1 MSQADR
7 VSAASKYET
16 WPSYDYYELKSP
28 EGVDLTSAD
37 VVRVSGAVV
46 VNADGVTT
54 EEMTTAVK
62 KALAA
67 EFDVTEASIMLVLK
81 ESRRLLGSSTKARHL
96 AGTWTVEFTIV
107 TSSSQQASME
117 AAVSALQSSSSGLQG
132 RIVTQLE
139 SQSGVSV
146 VAANSV
152 KVTGSTTNGAL
163 AQEDLTGIEMPEYN
177 TALNGNAAPDINE
190 AKGHVV
196 RMLPLIATGIVVF
209 G

>member
-1 MSQADR
+1 
-7 VSAASKYET
+7 
-16 WPSYDYYELKSP
+16 
-28 EGVDLTSAD
+28 
-37 VVRVSGAVV
+37 
-46 VNADGVTT
+46 
-54 EEMTTAVK
+54 
-62 KALAA
+62 
-67 EFDVTEASIMLVLK
+67 
-81 ESRRLLGSSTKARHL
+81 
-96 AGTWTVEFTIV
+96 
-107 TSSSQQASME
+107 ME
-117 AAVSALQSSSSGLQG
+117 AAVSTLQSSSSGLQG

-163 AQEDLTGIEMPEYN
+163 AQEDLTSIEMPEYN